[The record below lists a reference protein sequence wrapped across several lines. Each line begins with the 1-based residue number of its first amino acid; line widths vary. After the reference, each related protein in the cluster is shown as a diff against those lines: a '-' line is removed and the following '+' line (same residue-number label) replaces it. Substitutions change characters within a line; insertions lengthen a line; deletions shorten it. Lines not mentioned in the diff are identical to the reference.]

1 MSSEKIVKKVELD
14 ANEVKRLLKVD
25 KLSEG
30 ELEYL
35 RFIVKTVGA
44 NVALGEI
51 VPVRYGNTVQFL
63 LSKNFYIRRALE
75 EGYRIV
81 SGVIYRNPDGVI
93 EKGIGS
99 FYTGELLGG
108 WARVWKETWSDGI
121 ETSVALKEFYR
132 ENAIWRE
139 KPATMIEKVA
149 IVKAIRLAIGHY
161 GYTIEEM
168 PENVESREVTEVS
181 VEDL

>member
-1 MSSEKIVKKVELD
+1 MSTVVKKDLD
-14 ANEVKRLLKVD
+14 ANEIKRLLKVD
-25 KLSEG
+25 RLSEG

-75 EGYRIV
+75 EGYKIV
-81 SGVIYRNPDGVI
+81 SGVISRSPDGAI

-99 FYTGELLGG
+99 FYIGELLGG
-108 WARVWKETWSDGI
+108 WARVWKESWSDGI
-121 ETSVALKEFYR
+121 ETSVALKEFYKD
-132 ENAIWRE
+132 NAIWRE

-149 IVKAIRLAIGHY
+149 IVKAIRLAIGHF
-161 GYTIEEM
+161 GYTVEEM
-168 PENVESREVTEVS
+168 PENVDVKPVEATEVS
-181 VEDL
+181 IEDL